1 MIGNSEKVRLIRVIT
16 QSEVVPWHL
25 KNFIDRSQN
34 DYELY
39 IVGNQVS
46 RYRDDYP
53 GVIFIDNEIARKIS
67 PIKDLVA
74 LCKLITLFIRIRP
87 HVVHSIMPKSGFLAA
102 LASWLTLT
110 PVRVHTFTGQ
120 VWATKS
126 GASRFILMMIDK
138 IILKLNT
145 RCLTDSPSQSEF
157 LKENGFLKNGNK
169 ISYLGKG
176 SLSGVSL
183 SRFKLMEHEQ
193 KRIVRK
199 ELGLNEDDFVYIFLA
214 RKSVVK
220 GINQLFASFDQ
231 ISNLPR
237 VKLLFIGP
245 DESDGAL
252 SILNSKYKH
261 LLSKIISLDIVKE
274 HERYLAIS
282 DVLCLP
288 SSSEGF
294 GTIVIEASAMNV
306 PSIGFD
312 IVGLSDAIES
322 NKTGILVPFPNVD
335 KFADAMKD
343 LYENEERLEQMR
355 LNGRN
360 RVLEYFSADAIY
372 KFQKEFYKIL
382 LDDKLKH

>member
-1 MIGNSEKVRLIRVIT
+1 
-16 QSEVVPWHL
+16 
-25 KNFIDRSQN
+25 
-34 DYELY
+34 
-39 IVGNQVS
+39 
-46 RYRDDYP
+46 
-53 GVIFIDNEIARKIS
+53 
-67 PIKDLVA
+67 
-74 LCKLITLFIRIRP
+74 
-87 HVVHSIMPKSGFLAA
+87 
-102 LASWLTLT
+102 
-110 PVRVHTFTGQ
+110 
-120 VWATKS
+120 
-126 GASRFILMMIDK
+126 MMIDK

-252 SILNSKYKH
+252 LGHTSTFCWLDTE
-261 LLSKIISLDIVKE
+261 LSPPNPRTVC
-274 HERYLAIS
+274 S
-282 DVLCLP
+282 D
-288 SSSEGF
+288 
-294 GTIVIEASAMNV
+294 
-306 PSIGFD
+306 
-312 IVGLSDAIES
+312 
-322 NKTGILVPFPNVD
+322 
-335 KFADAMKD
+335 
-343 LYENEERLEQMR
+343 
-355 LNGRN
+355 
-360 RVLEYFSADAIY
+360 
-372 KFQKEFYKIL
+372 
-382 LDDKLKH
+382 